1 MLRQMRKR
9 RKTIDKEYAKSD
21 MLTISNGRQG
31 GDKWKWIM
39 MREKEKMEKETQ
51 EKGYNGRRYQ
61 DVEWNKYGKKEER

>member
-9 RKTIDKEYAKSD
+9 RKTIDKEYAKRD

-39 MREKEKMEKETQ
+39 MREKEKMEKET
-51 EKGYNGRRYQ
+51 
-61 DVEWNKYGKKEER
+61 